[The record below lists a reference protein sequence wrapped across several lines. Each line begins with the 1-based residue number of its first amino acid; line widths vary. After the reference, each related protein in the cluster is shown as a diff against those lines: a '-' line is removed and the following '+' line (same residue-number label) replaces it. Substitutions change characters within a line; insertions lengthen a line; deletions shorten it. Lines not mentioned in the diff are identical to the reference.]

1 MVTYPKRTGVSYDG
15 EMIAGF
21 VYNPYAEELYSA
33 VRGYGACINGQHL
46 HVVDK
51 TIENGIIAYGC
62 ARYNEGD
69 TDALFLQVPQRQ
81 WNR

>member
-1 MVTYPKRTGVSYDG
+1 
-15 EMIAGF
+15 MIAGF
-21 VYNPYAEELYSA
+21 VYNPYVEELYSA

-51 TIENGIIAYGC
+51 IIENGIIAYGC